1 MTKRNRNIIRRAIR
15 KIAATSGATVKWTSP
30 ITATLSLL
38 WHREGAHGHAAWG
51 VVGTGDLVVEVDI
64 LGTQWGVCLAG
75 EDRRRCYD
83 RPDHPDGKWEARIV
97 LEDAGLLKK
106 IPWQIAA
113 KESSI
118 GYSAYAA
125 LRREKTRI
133 NDWLDAMVEAGATRF
148 RHGNS
153 DSETVAV
160 AADGKI
166 IATLLHDTKLVSSV
180 VVMAIEM
187 PGWRWSQAREAV
199 KYAS

>member
-1 MTKRNRNIIRRAIR
+1 MTKRNRNIIRRAIM
-15 KIAATSGATVKWTSP
+15 KIATASGAVVRWTSP
-30 ITATLSLL
+30 VTATLTLR
-38 WHREGAHGHAAWG
+38 WHRDGAHGHAAWG
-51 VVGTGDLVVEVDI
+51 VIGTGGLTVSVEV
-64 LGTQWGVCLAG
+64 LGTPWGVCLAG
-75 EDRRRCYD
+75 EDRRRCYN
-83 RPDHPDGKWEARIV
+83 RPDHPDGKWEARLS

-118 GYSAYAA
+118 GYATYVAV
-125 LRREKTRI
+125 RREEARI

-148 RHGNS
+148 CHGDRDN
-153 DSETVAV
+153 ETVAMND
-160 AADGKI
+160 AGET
-166 IATLLHDTKLVSSV
+166 IATLLHDAKLVSSV